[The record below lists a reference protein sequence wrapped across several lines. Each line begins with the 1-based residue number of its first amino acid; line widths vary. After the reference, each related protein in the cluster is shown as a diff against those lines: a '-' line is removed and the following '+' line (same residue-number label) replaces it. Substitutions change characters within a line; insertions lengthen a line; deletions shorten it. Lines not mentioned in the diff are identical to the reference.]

1 MRSLLCHLSIF
12 VSGCDRVDL
21 CWNVFSVWF
30 RLMYDKQHH
39 KPTSANSTMHQ
50 DSPGSETGKPNTFGT
65 QISMWLC
72 NLITDFGCIIYKA
85 AFYCPVL
92 YEYSEYDNVI
102 FPFSSQNWFSVLWI
116 RIWFSSHSD
125 QESRSQYTLPIY
137 QQVMN

>member
-72 NLITDFGCIIYKA
+72 NLITDFGCIIYNA
-85 AFYCPVL
+85 AFSYLVL

-102 FPFSSQNWFSVLWI
+102 FFLSALRTGSQCSESESGSVHTQTRSPDHSIRCPFI
-116 RIWFSSHSD
+116 
-125 QESRSQYTLPIY
+125 SR
-137 QQVMN
+137 